1 MTKSDIQRID
11 VSLLLILR
19 ELARERRT
27 TVVANRLG
35 LSQSAVSHALA
46 RLRDVLKD
54 SLFVRRSNGLEP
66 TAQCLEYLPKVESLI
81 GLARELVEGNAA
93 FDPATTTRTFTLAG
107 HDMVLAKIMTP
118 LIARVRCEAARARIG
133 FRAAAGVRALEHLE
147 RREADIAF
155 GTFGKLPNSLIAE
168 RLFKESFKVIARK
181 NHPALRRGL
190 DLKRYLALDHLLVSF
205 EAGYVGRI
213 DHALRQQGLSRNVV
227 ASVPVFL
234 EAFAAVGHTNLI
246 ATVPEC
252 LARAHATDFG
262 LLVRNCPVKVESFD
276 VLAVHNSAAAN
287 DDGLVWLRG
296 VVRDLFD

>member
-1 MTKSDIQRID
+1 MIETDIRRID

-54 SLFVRRSNGLEP
+54 PLFVRRSNGLEP
-66 TAQCLEYLPKVESLI
+66 TVRCLEYLPKVERLI
-81 GLARELVEGNAA
+81 GLARELVEDNAA
-93 FDPATTTRTFTLAG
+93 FDPATTTRAFTLAG
-107 HDMVLAKIMTP
+107 HDMILAKIMTP
-118 LIARVRCEAARARIG
+118 LIAHVRREAPGARIG
-133 FRAAAGVRALEHLE
+133 FRAADGARALGHLE
-147 RREADIAF
+147 RREAGLVF
-155 GTFGKLPNSLIAE
+155 GTFGKLATSFVAE

-181 NHPALRRGL
+181 NHPALRHGF
-190 DLKRYLALDHLLVSF
+190 DLKRYLALNHLLVSF

-213 DHALRQQGLSRNVV
+213 DHALRLQGLSRNVV
-227 ASVPVFL
+227 ASVPLFL
-234 EAFAAVGHTNLI
+234 EAFAAVGHTDLI

-262 LLVRNCPVKVESFD
+262 LLVRDCPVKVESFD
-276 VLAVHNSAAAN
+276 VFAVHNSAAAN
-287 DDGLVWLRG
+287 DGGLVWLRG
-296 VVRDLFD
+296 LVRGLFV

>member
-1 MTKSDIQRID
+1 MIETDIRRID
-11 VSLLLILR
+11 VPLLLILR

-54 SLFVRRSNGLEP
+54 PLFVRRSNGLEP
-66 TAQCLEYLPKVESLI
+66 TARCLECLPRVESFI
-81 GLARELVEGNAA
+81 GLARELVDGNVA

-118 LIARVRCEAARARIG
+118 LIARVRREAPSARVG
-133 FRAAAGVRALEHLE
+133 FRAAAGAKALELLE
-147 RREADIAF
+147 RQEADLAI
-155 GTFGKLPNSLIAE
+155 GTFGKLANSLIAE
-168 RLFKESFKVIARK
+168 RLFKESFKVIARR

-213 DHALRQQGLSRNVV
+213 DHALRQRGLSRNVV
-227 ASVPVFL
+227 ASVPLFL
-234 EAFAAVGHTNLI
+234 EAFAAVSHTDLI

-252 LARAHATDFG
+252 LARAHAADFG
-262 LLVRNCPVKVESFD
+262 LLVRDCPVKVESFD
-276 VLAVHNSAAAN
+276 VFAVHNSAAAG
-287 DDGLVWLRG
+287 DGGLVWLRG
-296 VVRDLFD
+296 LVRDLFD

>member
-1 MTKSDIQRID
+1 MSETDIKRLD
-11 VSLLLILR
+11 VSLLLIFR

-54 SLFVRRSNGLEP
+54 PLFVRRSNGLEP
-66 TAQCLEYLPKVESLI
+66 TGRCLEYLPKVESLI

-93 FDPATTTRTFTLAG
+93 FAPATTTRTFTLAG
-107 HDMVLAKIMTP
+107 RDMVLAKIMTP
-118 LIARVRCEAARARIG
+118 LIARVRREAPSAHIG

-155 GTFGKLPNSLIAE
+155 GTFGKLPNSLVAE

-181 NHPALRRGL
+181 NHPGLRRGL

-213 DHALRQQGLSRNVV
+213 DHALRQRGLSRNVV
-227 ASVPVFL
+227 ASVPLFL
-234 EAFAAVGHTNLI
+234 EAFAAVGHTDLI

-252 LARAHATDFG
+252 LARTHATDFG
-262 LLVRNCPVKVESFD
+262 LLVRNCPVKLESFD
-276 VLAVHNSAAAN
+276 VLAVHSSGAAN
-287 DDGLVWLRG
+287 DGGLAWLRG
-296 VVRDLFD
+296 LVRDLFD

>member
-1 MTKSDIQRID
+1 MTKTDIKRID

-35 LSQSAVSHALA
+35 LSQSGVSHALA

-66 TAQCLEYLPKVESLI
+66 TARCLEYLPKVESLI
-81 GLARELVEGNAA
+81 GLARDLVEGNAA

-118 LIARVRCEAARARIG
+118 LIGHVRREAPSARIG
-133 FRAAAGVRALEHLE
+133 FRAAAGAKALEHLE
-147 RREADIAF
+147 RREADIAL
-155 GTFGKLPNSLIAE
+155 GTFGKLPNSLVAE
-168 RLFKESFKVIARK
+168 RLFKETFKVIARN

-213 DHALRQQGLSRNVV
+213 DQALRQRGLSRNVV

-234 EAFAAVGHTNLI
+234 EAFAAVAHTDLI

-262 LLVRNCPVKVESFD
+262 LTVRNCPVKVESFD
-276 VLAVHNSAAAN
+276 VLAVHNSAAA
-287 DDGLVWLRG
+287 DDGGLIWLRG
-296 VVRDLFD
+296 LVRDLFD

>member
-1 MTKSDIQRID
+1 MSETDIKRID
-11 VSLLLILR
+11 ISLLLILR

-54 SLFVRRSNGLEP
+54 PLFVRRSNGLEP
-66 TAQCLEYLPKVESLI
+66 TTRCLEYLPKVESLI
-81 GLARELVEGNAA
+81 GLARELVEGNAS

-118 LIARVRCEAARARIG
+118 LIAHVRCEAPTARIG

-147 RREADIAF
+147 RREADIAV
-155 GTFGKLPNSLIAE
+155 GTYGKLPNSLIAE

-181 NHPALRRGL
+181 KHPALRGRL

-213 DHALRQQGLSRNVV
+213 DHALRRLGLSRNVV
-227 ASVPVFL
+227 ASVPLFL
-234 EAFAAVGHTNLI
+234 EAFAAVSHTDLI

-252 LARAHATDFG
+252 LARAHAADFG

-276 VLAVHNSAAAN
+276 VVAVHNSAAA
-287 DDGLVWLRG
+287 DDVGLVWLRG
-296 VVRDLFD
+296 VIRDLFD